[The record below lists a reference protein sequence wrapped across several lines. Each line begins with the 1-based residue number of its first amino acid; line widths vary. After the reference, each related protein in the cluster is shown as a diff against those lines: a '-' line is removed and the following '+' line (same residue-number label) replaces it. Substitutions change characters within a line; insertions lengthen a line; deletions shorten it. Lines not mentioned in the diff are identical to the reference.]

1 MELFIFTK
9 YGVGDQPPEFDETN
23 FDMQIM
29 IKDEEI
35 SALEAEISFLKNR
48 GRGKNKGAVIKSA
61 DSWQSHT

>member
-1 MELFIFTK
+1 
-9 YGVGDQPPEFDETN
+9 
-23 FDMQIM
+23 MQLM